1 MTVRRHWLLKYI
13 IFTEKFS
20 TGDFFNIILFWISY
34 FISIELP
41 QNITPYDKTEW
52 TKAKQTKFIRTIF
65 MSDRPQICQT
75 RFKDNSKLNLYF

>member
-1 MTVRRHWLLKYI
+1 MKYI

-20 TGDFFNIILFWISY
+20 TGDFFNIILFWM
-34 FISIELP
+34 IELP

-52 TKAKQTKFIRTIF
+52 TNAKQIKFIGTIF

-75 RFKDNSKLNLYF
+75 CFKDNSKLNLHFYISVINL